1 MKKFLAFTLSET
13 LITLVI
19 IGVVSAITMP
29 SLIASWQKTRTVECL
44 KKAYST
50 LSQTTNRAIADN
62 GPISGWEVLGLSG
75 KEFADIYLKPY
86 LNIMRDKSSE
96 RFEYTTL
103 NNIPESKNYHTF
115 YLLDGT
121 KIGVSP
127 PFESEWGI
135 SINIFVDINGD
146 AKPNKM
152 GRDVFFFIYWP
163 YNSGSKKASGTFI
176 PYGGNFSRYNC
187 INGDFPYTCRK
198 DKTGELCAALIMKDN
213 WQIKEDYPW

>member
-1 MKKFLAFTLSET
+1 MKKFFAFTLSET

-19 IGVVSAITMP
+19 IGVISAITMP
-29 SLIASWQKTRTVECL
+29 FLIAGWQKTRTVECL

-75 KEFADIYLKPY
+75 RDFSDIYLKPY
-86 LNIMRDKSSE
+86 LNIMREKSSE
-96 RFEYTTL
+96 KFEYTTL
-103 NNIPESKNYHTF
+103 NNIHNLQNCHTF
-115 YLLDGT
+115 YLLDGS
-121 KIGVSP
+121 KIGVFSP
-127 PFESEWGI
+127 IESQWGI
-135 SINIFVDINGD
+135 SADILIDINGD

-152 GRDVFFFIYWP
+152 GKDVFKFIYWI
-163 YNSGSKKASGTFI
+163 YNSGSQKASGTFI
-176 PYGGNFSRYNC
+176 PYGGNFSRYDC
-187 INGDFPYTCRK
+187 INGNFPYTCRK

>member
-50 LSQTTNRAIADN
+50 LSQTTNCAIADN

-86 LNIMRDKSSE
+86 LNIMQEKSSDT
-96 RFEYTTL
+96 FKYTTL
-103 NNIPESKNYHTF
+103 NNQEKNINFHTF

-121 KIGVSP
+121 KIGVDSP
-127 PFESEWGI
+127 TESQWGI
-135 SINIFVDINGD
+135 SIVIYIDINGD
-146 AKPNKM
+146 ANPNKM
-152 GRDVFFFIYWP
+152 GRDVFKFIYWV
-163 YNSGSKKASGTFI
+163 YNNSAQRAWGTII
-176 PYGGNFSRYNC
+176 PYGGDFLRDDC
-187 INGDFPYTCRK
+187 INGNFPYTCRK
-198 DKTGELCAALIMKDN
+198 DKSGELCAALIMKDN